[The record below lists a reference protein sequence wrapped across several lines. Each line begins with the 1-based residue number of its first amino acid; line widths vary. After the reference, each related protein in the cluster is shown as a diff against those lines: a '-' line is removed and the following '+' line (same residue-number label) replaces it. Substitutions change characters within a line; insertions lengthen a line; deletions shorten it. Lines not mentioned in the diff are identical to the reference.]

1 MTSPLPGVP
10 PPRESGPGLVPSGAP
25 GTSRLPST
33 PDLGGRR
40 VSTSRMRA
48 VTPFFVPPNAAPA
61 VVGPVIAPLVRDAA
75 ARILIGVLRAHDLLV
90 LRGIALDESSPEV
103 MGALVP
109 LSDAPRGGFEQSRLR
124 EIARWQGALG
134 PPIYHRLQRE
144 AAVFAVYLSYATM
157 IETGISQDRV
167 LALVEATCASAYPHA
182 ESPVAEL
189 GRYLHAE
196 ESSVSEQLS
205 AGMIA
210 ILGDGERSER
220 SASMGRA
227 ITPLIASVRE
237 EMSFAAS
244 MLKGAD
250 LP

>member
-1 MTSPLPGVP
+1 
-10 PPRESGPGLVPSGAP
+10 
-25 GTSRLPST
+25 
-33 PDLGGRR
+33 
-40 VSTSRMRA
+40 MRA
-48 VTPFFVPPNAAPA
+48 VTPFFVPPNAPPA
-61 VVGPVIAPLVRDAA
+61 VVGPVMAPMVRDSA

-103 MGALVP
+103 MSALVP

-124 EIARWQGALG
+124 EIARWQGVLG
-134 PPIYHRLQRE
+134 PPIFHQLQRE
-144 AAVFAVYLSYATM
+144 AAVFAVYLTYATL
-157 IETGISQDRV
+157 IETGISQERV
-167 LALVEATCASAYPHA
+167 LETVEAICASADPHA
-182 ESPVAEL
+182 ESPVADL

-210 ILGDGERSER
+210 ILGDDQRGERR
-220 SASMGRA
+220 ASMGRA